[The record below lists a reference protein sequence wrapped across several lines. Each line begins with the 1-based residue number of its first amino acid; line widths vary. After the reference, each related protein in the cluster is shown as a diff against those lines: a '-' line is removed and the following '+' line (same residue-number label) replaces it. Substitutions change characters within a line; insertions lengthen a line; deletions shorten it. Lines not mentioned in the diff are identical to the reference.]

1 MNTATSRNA
10 TNTSPAILPLAAVQR
25 PEPAKFRGGG
35 LLLLAIVGMGVVAWA
50 TPLAGE
56 GWEFN
61 RQAIA
66 NGEWSRLLT
75 GHLVHWNFDHLLWDA
90 ATFLV
95 LGVACLWRSVGRTAA
110 TLLAAAVAI
119 SGAIFF
125 LQPEI
130 ETYRG
135 LSGLDSALFTL
146 LVASLWRES
155 HRNGRRWL
163 SVAAPLALATFLAKA
178 AYETAAGATLFVDSG
193 EAGFIPLAS
202 AHLIGGAV
210 GAAIALLPANHSA
223 SAAHH
228 A

>member
-1 MNTATSRNA
+1 MNTTTSHSPA
-10 TNTSPAILPLAAVQR
+10 NTSPAPLPLPARVR

-35 LLLLAIVGMGVVAWA
+35 LLLLAIVGMAVVAWA

-61 RQAIA
+61 RQVIA

-90 ATFLV
+90 ITFLV
-95 LGVACLWRSVGRTAA
+95 LGVACLWRSVGRTVA

-155 HRNGRRWL
+155 RQDGRSWL
-163 SVAAPLALATFLAKA
+163 SVAAPLALAAFLAKA
-178 AYETAAGATLFVDSG
+178 AYETATGATLFVDSG